1 MDAGHLTLVQ
11 WLSAGFPVG
20 AYAYSQG
27 LEWAIEAG
35 DLRSAADVRDWI
47 CDLVT
52 CGSGHTDAVLFAL
65 ALDRHANLPAL
76 SAYARAL
83 APGAERLSE
92 TVELGTALLRTT
104 NGLTGQAHPP
114 MPYPVALGAAAQALG
129 VPKPAAIALFLQS
142 MAANLVQIAVRFVP
156 LGQSDGQAVQTALQP
171 AILDSAARAAT
182 AELTDIGTAT
192 FRADLASMRH
202 ETMDV
207 RIFKT

>member
-35 DLRSAADVRDWI
+35 CVRSADDLRDWI
-47 CDLVT
+47 ADLVT

-65 ALDRHANLPAL
+65 ALDKGADLPAL
-76 SAYARAL
+76 TAHARAL
-83 APGAERLSE
+83 APSRERLSE
-92 TVELGTALLRTT
+92 TMDLGTALLRTT
-104 NGLTGQAHPP
+104 NRLTEQAHPP

-129 VPKPAAIALFLQS
+129 VPKPSAVALFLQS
-142 MAANLVQIAVRFVP
+142 MVANLVQIAVRFVP
-156 LGQSDGQAVQTALQP
+156 LGQSDGQVVQTALQG
-171 AILDSAARAAT
+171 AILDTAARAAT
-182 AELTDIGTAT
+182 AALEDIGTAT
-192 FRADLASMRH
+192 FRADLAAMQH